1 MIANKPPYSRAV
13 HGYPR
18 IVVGELSDSRRLA
31 FPPAG
36 QASRTGEAGDGSSVS
51 TADMPVESRSLNT
64 DTVYFQTSNG
74 MTDKFRVRLLAD
86 GRTLEIKC
94 CGPFTNEVDEEI
106 YGGRVVVVPDQANCV
121 KVTAA
126 RWSDGRSVE
135 EGF

>member
-1 MIANKPPYSRAV
+1 MIANKHPYSRAV

-18 IVVGELSDSRRLA
+18 IVVGELADSRRLA

-36 QASRTGEAGDGSSVS
+36 QSSRTGRTSEEL
-51 TADMPVESRSLNT
+51 ADLPVESRSLNT
-64 DTVYFQTSNG
+64 DTVYFQSSDG
-74 MTDKFRVRLLAD
+74 MMDKFRVRLLPD

-135 EGF
+135 DGC

>member
-18 IVVGELSDSRRLA
+18 IVVGELSDSRRLT

-36 QASRTGEAGDGSSVS
+36 QASRTSEASRTGEELSDL
-51 TADMPVESRSLNT
+51 PVESRSLNT
-64 DTVYFQTSNG
+64 DTVYFQTADG
-74 MTDKFRVRLLAD
+74 MADKFRVRLLAD
-86 GRTLEIKC
+86 GRTLEIRC

-106 YGGRVVVVPDQANCV
+106 YGGRVVVVPDQGNCV
-121 KVTAA
+121 KVAAA

-135 EGF
+135 

>member
-13 HGYPR
+13 QGYPR
-18 IVVGELSDSRRLA
+18 IVVGDWSDSLRLT

-36 QASRTGEAGDGSSVS
+36 QASRTGRTSEEL
-51 TADMPVESRSLNT
+51 ADLPVESRSLNT

-94 CGPFTNEVDEEI
+94 CGPFTNEVDAEI
-106 YGGRVVVVPDQANCV
+106 YGGRVVVVPDQGNCV

-135 EGF
+135 EGC

>member
-1 MIANKPPYSRAV
+1 
-13 HGYPR
+13 
-18 IVVGELSDSRRLA
+18 LA
-31 FPPAG
+31 
-36 QASRTGEAGDGSSVS
+36 DL
-51 TADMPVESRSLNT
+51 PVESRSLNT
-64 DTVYFQTSNG
+64 DTVYFQSSDG
-74 MTDKFRVRLLAD
+74 MMDKFRVRLLPD

-135 EGF
+135 DGC